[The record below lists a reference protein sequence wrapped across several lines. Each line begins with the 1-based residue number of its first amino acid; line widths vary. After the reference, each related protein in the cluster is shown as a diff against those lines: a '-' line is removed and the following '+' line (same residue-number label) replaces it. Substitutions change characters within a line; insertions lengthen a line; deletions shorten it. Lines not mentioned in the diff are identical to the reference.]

1 MDRYIS
7 AVERAFELAE
17 SGRCRTITELRI
29 ALRSEGFSD
38 EQVWGKSL
46 GTQLRTL
53 IERAKQKQDD

>member
-1 MDRYIS
+1 MNCYTS
-7 AVERAFELAE
+7 ALERAFELAK
-17 SGRCRTITELRI
+17 SGRCRNIPELRV

-53 IERAKQKQDD
+53 IEQAKQKQDD